1 MEKDEELIYR
11 LSKPQHDGQTG
22 LRLTPM
28 EFLDRMTVLIPPPG
42 CHRHRYH
49 GVLAPNA
56 PLRKAVS
63 ECAGLRV
70 ESEKAV
76 VEEEETHSVD
86 REEHVTGSFY
96 SSIWAMLLAKIFEI
110 NPLLCPSCGG
120 EMKMIAFVTETEPIR
135 KILRHIGELDHAP
148 SISPSRDPPVFY
160 AEIDQT
166 QSWDDHAAKAITEYE
181 FDQTV
186 SW

>member
-1 MEKDEELIYR
+1 MAI
-11 LSKPQHDGQTG
+11 
-22 LRLTPM
+22 
-28 EFLDRMTVLIPPPG
+28 LIPPPR

-56 PLRKAVS
+56 ALRQAVS
-63 ECAGLRV
+63 ERADLPVNG
-70 ESEKAV
+70 ESAVAEDEKN
-76 VEEEETHSVD
+76 SVD
-86 REEHVTGSFY
+86 IDEHASGSFY

-110 NPLLCPSCGG
+110 NPLLCPSCGS
-120 EMKMIAFVTETEPIR
+120 EMKIIAFVIEMKPIGQ
-135 KILRHIGELDHAP
+135 ILRHIGELDHAP
-148 SISPSRDPPVFY
+148 AISPACDPPIFC

-166 QSWDDHAAKAITEYE
+166 QYGNDNAVNPTAEYE